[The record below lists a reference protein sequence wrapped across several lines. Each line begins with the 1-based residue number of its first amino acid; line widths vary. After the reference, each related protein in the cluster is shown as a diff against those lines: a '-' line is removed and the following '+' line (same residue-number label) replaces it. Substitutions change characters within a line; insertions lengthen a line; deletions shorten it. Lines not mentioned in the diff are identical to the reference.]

1 MHPFEQ
7 ELLRSWPRCD
17 WQNRSILLA
26 VSGGADSVALLR
38 GLCCLRQ
45 EAVGQI
51 SVAHFNHGVRGAES
65 NADEQFVIELGRQL
79 GVPVLTGKK
88 LRADNSAAAN
98 EEDMRAARYEFLRT
112 TAEKIGARY
121 VVMAHTADDQVET
134 ILHRIFRGT
143 GMAGLAGIPR
153 TRPLGDAAV
162 ILRPLLQ
169 VTRQAVLEYLKATGQ
184 EFREDRTNQDV
195 SYTRNRI
202 RHQLLPF
209 LTEQYNPNI
218 RESIL
223 RLGQLA
229 AESQQV
235 TDRLIEPLLEIVG
248 LFDSSDRV
256 RVNCAGWKTSDAAI
270 VRAALVAIWRRQSW
284 PLGDMGFR
292 EWERLSAL
300 AIEEKP
306 PALEMPGAI
315 RAQKEGAWLVLTRL
329 RVSTGENK
337 EP

>member
-38 GLCCLRQ
+38 GLCCLRHD
-45 EAVGQI
+45 AVGQI

-79 GVPVLTGKK
+79 GMPVLTGKN
-88 LRADNSAAAN
+88 LRADNAAVPN

-112 TAEKIGARY
+112 TAEEIGSRY
-121 VVMAHTADDQVET
+121 VVTAHTADDQVET

-143 GMAGLAGIPR
+143 GIAGLAGIPR

-162 ILRPLLQ
+162 ILRPLLHVSHQ
-169 VTRQAVLEYLKATGQ
+169 DVLVYLKAIGQ

-202 RHQLLPF
+202 RHQLLPL
-209 LTEQYNPNI
+209 LTEQYNQNI

-248 LFDSSDRV
+248 IFDSSDRV
-256 RVNCAGWKTSDAAI
+256 RVNCEGWKTSDAAI
-270 VRAALVAIWRRQSW
+270 VRATLVAIWRRQGW

-292 EWERLSAL
+292 EWERLSDL
-300 AIEEKP
+300 AVEEDGSP
-306 PALEMPGAI
+306 IEMPGAV
-315 RAQKEGAWLVLTRL
+315 RAHKEGASLVLTRPPK
-329 RVSTGENK
+329 N
-337 EP
+337 